1 MERANTLLRSLTAR
15 KRGIDSAE
23 ALISEGHNF
32 ENGEAILCT
41 LTSVRRVYWKSLRSQ
56 ADPASIIFG
65 PLAKHSPSIC
75 TRRSSQCSPK
85 IEGEVVSRKI
95 FGPRHLE
102 CSRMSDLRGYRK
114 FSDASRSHTSI
125 DNHTALSTMSMLDKL
140 AQNYIR
146 QSLDGGIMI

>member
-1 MERANTLLRSLTAR
+1 MHPNQREEGLLEEPTKPSRS
-15 KRGIDSAE
+15 GID
-23 ALISEGHNF
+23 
-32 ENGEAILCT
+32 
-41 LTSVRRVYWKSLRSQ
+41 Y
-56 ADPASIIFG
+56 FG